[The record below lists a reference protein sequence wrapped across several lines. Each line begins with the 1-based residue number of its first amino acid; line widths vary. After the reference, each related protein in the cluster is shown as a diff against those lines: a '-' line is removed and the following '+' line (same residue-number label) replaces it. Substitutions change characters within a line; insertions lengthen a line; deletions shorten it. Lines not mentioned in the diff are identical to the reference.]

1 MPRRAIDNDLR
12 VNNEREPMMRTGYVD
27 RGVTPWPRTD
37 SSRSTRFS
45 RTRSRSSL
53 KKDGDTEVGS
63 VVFPA
68 SASGGRMTED
78 RISPNLPIVESFRSA
93 VRLANEMKV
102 ALVVMDPEGVWK
114 AEWGDLYRPV

>member
-1 MPRRAIDNDLR
+1 MAKNRFEQVDEIQPDAITLA
-12 VNNEREPMMRTGYVD
+12 
-27 RGVTPWPRTD
+27 
-37 SSRSTRFS
+37 
-45 RTRSRSSL
+45 L
-53 KKDGDTEVGS
+53 KKDDDGKEVGA

-68 SASGGRMTED
+68 SASGDRMTED

-102 ALVVMDPEGVWK
+102 ALVILDPEGLWK